1 MGIREDGKC
10 RTLFDKTNNQN
21 LLRLDTLISNSNNV
35 SSSPSIFNSLY
46 TVTGPH
52 LPYPIKFTSIYDQ
65 KFTPPLGKR
74 V

>member
-35 SSSPSIFNSLY
+35 SSSPSIFHSLS
-46 TVTGPH
+46 TVTAPH

-65 KFTPPLGKR
+65 TFTPPLGKR
-74 V
+74 A